1 VWSQS
6 ERIFLGHVLIPLQ
19 DVDTIHSSDEVEGVA
34 VKRYDLHSLPTAA
47 AVDSSAAFTAL
58 RSRTDEVSRAYV
70 DETER
75 RADGRSLGISTMEE
89 WAVPAPEA
97 TSRLISK
104 FLQWV
109 RVQQQEA
116 IASDPSG
123 GATLGEL
130 RYRSGFIQSTSV
142 FFVGLVNISGIR
154 PLQRESTCNF
164 SIQVEVYPDR
174 ELDEGPFCLKDKTLI
189 YPQRTELL
197 FDLQTETDND
207 DDKQD
212 SRYQFSFDLT
222 KFGDGDVSSVNV
234 VFHLFFHYNT
244 CKVHRGAFVRS
255 VEDVNADRDG
265 LSEGNFSALPEGLSK
280 TAGFSRVAE
289 RSKDFAKSWTK
300 MAEGKSISDLFN
312 FRDWAKL

>member
-1 VWSQS
+1 MIQ
-6 ERIFLGHVLIPLQ
+6 
-19 DVDTIHSSDEVEGVA
+19 TSDELEGVA

-75 RADGRSLGISTMEE
+75 RADGRCLGISTMEE

-104 FLQWV
+104 FLEWV
-109 RVQQQEA
+109 RVHQQEA
-116 IASDPSG
+116 IATDPSG
-123 GATLGEL
+123 GATLGQL
-130 RYRSGFIQSTSV
+130 RYRIGFIPATSV
-142 FFVGLVNISGIR
+142 FFVELVNISGIR
-154 PLQRESTCNF
+154 PLHRESTCNF

-207 DDKQD
+207 DDNKQD

-222 KFGDGDVSSVNV
+222 KFGDGGVRSVTV

-244 CKVHRGAFVRS
+244 CKVHRGAFVLS
-255 VEDVNADRDG
+255 VDDVNADRDG
-265 LSEGNFSALPEGLSK
+265 MSEGNFSALPEGLSK
-280 TAGFSRVAE
+280 TAAFSRVAE
-289 RSKDFAKSWTK
+289 RSKDFAKSWTR
-300 MAEGKSISDLFN
+300 MSEGKSISDLFN